1 MKTKH
6 KKICNGCGPKPVGIN
21 EYDIC
26 EFEVEYLTLSTY
38 KEISANI
45 STMKMIGIVLS
56 SQVKGYYKVL
66 LINDEKDNIGNII
79 GYEIDRECLIKE
91 SLVRAYKKLD
101 KGILLFCKNIERAS
115 IFEKIAENLY
125 PAEA

>member
-6 KKICNGCGPKPVGIN
+6 KKICNGCGPIPFGIN

-26 EFEVEYLTLSTY
+26 EFDVEYLTLSTY
-38 KEISANI
+38 KEIKANI
-45 STMKMIGIVLS
+45 STMKIIGIVLS
-56 SQVKGYYKVL
+56 SQVKGYYKILV
-66 LINDEKDNIGNII
+66 INEERDYTGSVV

-91 SLVRAYKKLD
+91 TLVKGYKKLD
-101 KGILLFCKNIERAS
+101 KGILLFCKNIEKAS
-115 IFEKIAENLY
+115 IFEKITENMY